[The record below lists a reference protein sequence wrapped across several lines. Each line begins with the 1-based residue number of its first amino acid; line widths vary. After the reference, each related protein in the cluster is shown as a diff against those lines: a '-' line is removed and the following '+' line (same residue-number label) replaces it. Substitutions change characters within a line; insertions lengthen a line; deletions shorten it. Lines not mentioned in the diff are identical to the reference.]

1 MDLDDLDFES
11 PSWRERRK
19 LKRRNRL
26 LRSLGKK
33 KSKRPTKWWVIKES
47 EVDVDER
54 FEDKPL
60 GLGVFTTRRLK
71 GKKIYFSGGEYICL
85 TRLDLTSRRRDYGVC
100 YDDGNYIYT
109 PTDLD
114 IETGSLRYCWR
125 INHSTINPTHSL
137 EWDDTES
144 QSYPYGR
151 PVLVPLRVVKVGEE
165 ITFDYRNK

>member
-1 MDLDDLDFES
+1 MDSDDDFQK
-11 PSWRERRK
+11 PCPRRDR
-19 LKRRNRL
+19 KRRNRRRL
-26 LRSLGKK
+26 LMGTVTKKPKRS
-33 KSKRPTKWWVIKES
+33 SKWWVLQPSK
-47 EVDVDER
+47 VKRDER

-60 GLGVFTTRRLK
+60 GLGVFTTTRLK

-85 TRLDLTSRRRDYGVC
+85 TRLPLTSRRRDYGVC
-100 YDDGNYIYT
+100 SDDVNYVFT

-114 IETGSLRYCWR
+114 IETGSLRHCWR

-144 QSYPYGR
+144 WSYPYGR

-165 ITFDYRNK
+165 LTYDYRNE